1 MRPNA
6 SDQPLGA
13 ACEWEEI
20 ELAVDSGASETVV
33 NDDMLKSVQTQESA
47 ASRRGVEY
55 EVANGIR
62 IPNLGEKRFIGTSD
76 EGVSRR
82 LTAQVC
88 DVNKALLSVSKMV
101 KAGNRVIF
109 DPDGSYI
116 EDKNTGECMNLK
128 EKNGMYMLS
137 LWTKRGF

>member
-1 MRPNA
+1 MCPDEINA
-6 SDQPLGA
+6 VNEG
-13 ACEWEEI
+13 EWEEV

-76 EGVSRR
+76 EGISRR

-109 DPDGSYI
+109 DPEGSYI

-128 EKNGMYMLS
+128 EKTGC
-137 LWTKRGF
+137 TC